1 MKLAL
6 RTGPATDAAWNH
18 VFASQAIKARIV
30 TDYPHAGIVIG
41 DTLYHA
47 SASGGLQA
55 VPYTP
60 ANWVLIELGES
71 RDADALALFE
81 KHHGAGYDWVSLLA
95 FAFISAR
102 DSKRF
107 YCYEWCYLAMTGK
120 NPTSRVTPETLLML
134 AHKIL
139 QNTRD

>member
-6 RTGPATDAAWNH
+6 RTGPATDAKRMH
-18 VFASQAIKARIV
+18 VLASHIIKARIV

-47 SASGGLQA
+47 SAKGGLQA

-60 ANWVLIELGES
+60 ANWVLIDLGDS
-71 RDADALALFE
+71 RNTEALALFD
-81 KHHGAGYDWVSLLA
+81 KHQGAGYDWISLLA
-95 FAFISAR
+95 FAFITAR

-120 NPTSRVTPETLLML
+120 NPTTRVTPETLLKL
-134 AHKIL
+134 AL
-139 QNTRD
+139 DMR

>member
-6 RTGPATDAAWNH
+6 RTGPAVDATFMH
-18 VFASQAIKARIV
+18 RLASDVIKARLV

-41 DTLYHA
+41 DLLYHA
-47 SASGGLQA
+47 SAKGGLQC

-60 ANWVLIELGES
+60 ERWELIELGDDF
-71 RDADALALFE
+71 DADALESFE
-81 KHHGAGYDWVSLLA
+81 KYQGAGYDWVSLLA

-120 NPTSRVTPETLLML
+120 NPTSRVTPETLLKL
-134 AHKIL
+134 AL
-139 QNTRD
+139 DMR